1 MVLARAQRRALA
13 LEIVKMITITNFH
26 FETSQVH
33 LAGVWPSS
41 APPALNQILG
51 SSTANLKSLA
61 TQLSRWEHLLHT
73 SEGCI
78 PRETLDVGTHGARE
92 RPLRAVILVAAHRMG
107 LRRRMRGWRRPEG
120 AGGGGNVGVG
130 VGGDPGGCSGGGGL
144 GGNELGGGG
153 GGEGEGGEGGRGGGG
168 GNCRRPGLAWKGVLG
183 RMSGRSCW
191 SQA

>member
-1 MVLARAQRRALA
+1 MATAATTAATAGAHSGVSGATSDRPTGSHLIR
-13 LEIVKMITITNFH
+13 ITHI
-26 FETSQVH
+26 
-33 LAGVWPSS
+33 GP
-41 APPALNQILG
+41 
-51 SSTANLKSLA
+51 STANLKSLA

-107 LRRRMRGWRRPEG
+107 LRRRMRGWRRPKG
-120 AGGGGNVGVG
+120 AGGGGDVGVG

-153 GGEGEGGEGGRGGGG
+153 GGEGEGGEGGRGGDG
-168 GNCRRPGLAWKGVLG
+168 GNCRRPGLAWKGV
-183 RMSGRSCW
+183 CW
-191 SQA
+191 AG